1 MIHMLLFRG
10 HPLARPRRV
19 STGLSSCAPFPST
32 APAELF
38 RRRSVRRPYPNYKG
52 VAAKPNYVL
61 FRWPPPIPPTS
72 RIRVA
77 KLFRGYSAVE
87 FQGSLSF
94 HSPLTCNPSSPLFP
108 LALDPPPAR
117 PPKSCSGVAK
127 LFRGYSTVKFRGSSP
142 LPLRK
147 LIANTTKSCFRT

>member
-1 MIHMLLFRG
+1 MICLHYIVMILYIYIYKSRFALMRHMLLLFRG

-52 VAAKPNYVL
+52 VAANPNYLL
-61 FRWPPPIPPTS
+61 FRWPPARSPQHRGVGWLNYFAVIP
-72 RIRVA
+72 RWN
-77 KLFRGYSAVE
+77 FREV
-87 FQGSLSF
+87 F

-117 PPKSCSGVAK
+117 PPQ
-127 LFRGYSTVKFRGSSP
+127 
-142 LPLRK
+142 
-147 LIANTTKSCFRT
+147 IM